1 MSDYSVTNYNPNNI
15 NDTLYTYQSNRTVAT
30 NPIQQVPKTNYA
42 SSVSLETSRLKI
54 SEKFFATFSIESFVN
69 ALCPTTAP

>member
-15 NDTLYTYQSNRTVAT
+15 NDTLYAYQSNRTVAT

-42 SSVSLETSRLKI
+42 SSVRL
-54 SEKFFATFSIESFVN
+54 S
-69 ALCPTTAP
+69 